1 MSYARN
7 LSKLVPNVSGQLSS
21 ANLADGAVSATKLL
35 DAAVARSKVGY
46 TGGVLQ
52 TVRTIYNTQMSF
64 SAGTVYDLNVGI
76 NIIPTANNSKFLLM
90 GYGHADDNSST
101 SWGIGIGVTCTIAG
115 TERWFSHQGSHHNY
129 VSGGND
135 HYFHAALWELD
146 DGTGHEGANMPV
158 VAGQNRY
165 YRLYGFCHNDSCR
178 WNANNISQNAAT
190 MSRSPGS
197 SNIYGTR
204 FIVMEISG

>member
-1 MSYARN
+1 MSNARN
-7 LSKLVPNVSGQLSS
+7 LSKLSVGSTGLLAGSNIQDNTVSG
-21 ANLADGAVSATKLL
+21 VKLL
-35 DAAVARSKVGY
+35 DSSIIRSKIGY
-46 TGGVLQ
+46 SGGVLQ
-52 TVRTIYNTQMSF
+52 TIRSYYNTQFSM

-76 NIIPTANNSKFLLM
+76 NIVPTVSGSRFLIF

-101 SWGIGIGVTCTIAG
+101 SWGIGLGLTCTVG
-115 TERWFSHQGSHHNY
+115 GVERWYSHQGSHHTY
-129 VSGGND
+129 VSGAAD
-135 HYFHAALWELD
+135 HYFHADLMEID

-178 WNANNISQNAAT
+178 WNANNISQNSAT

-197 SNIYGTR
+197 SNVYGTR
-204 FIVMEISG
+204 LIIMEIS

>member
-1 MSYARN
+1 MSNARN
-7 LSKLVPNVSGQLSS
+7 LSKLVPNSSGQLLSG
-21 ANLADGAVSATKLL
+21 NLADNSVSSAKLV
-35 DAAVARSKVGY
+35 DAAVARSKLGY

-52 TVRTIYNTQMSF
+52 TVRTYYNTQMSF
-64 SAGTVYDLNVGI
+64 SSGTVYDLNVGI
-76 NIIPTANNSKFLLM
+76 TIIPTSNNSKFLLM

-101 SWGIGIGVTCTIAG
+101 SWGLGMGITCTIAG
-115 TERWFSHQGSHHNY
+115 TERWYSHQGSHHTY
-129 VSGGND
+129 ASGAND
-135 HYFHAALWELD
+135 HYGHADIWELD
-146 DGTGHEGANMPV
+146 DGTGHEGANMPI
-158 VAGQNRY
+158 VAGQARY
-165 YRLYGFCHNDSCR
+165 YRLYGFSHNDSCR

>member
-1 MSYARN
+1 MSIARN
-7 LSKLVPNVSGQLSS
+7 LSRLSPNTSGQLTS
-21 ANLADGAVSATKLL
+21 ANLADGAVSAVKLA
-35 DAAVARSKVGY
+35 DAALTRSKLGY

-52 TVRTIYNTQMSF
+52 TIRTYYNTQFTM
-64 SAGTVYDLNVGI
+64 SAGTVYDLSVGI
-76 NIIPTANNSKFLLM
+76 NIIPTSNNSKFLLM

-101 SWGIGIGVTCTIAG
+101 SWGIGLGITCTIAG
-115 TERWFSHQGSHHNY
+115 TERWYSHQGSHHTY
-129 VSGGND
+129 VSGAAD
-135 HYFHAALWELD
+135 HYFHADIWELD

-190 MSRSPGS
+190 LSRSPGN
-197 SNIYGTR
+197 SNTYGTR
-204 FIVMEISG
+204 FVVMEISG

>member
-1 MSYARN
+1 MSNARN
-7 LSKLVPNVSGQLSS
+7 LARLSPNASGQITA
-21 ANLADGAVSATKLL
+21 ANLADSAVSAAKLA
-35 DAAVARSKVGY
+35 DAALTRSKIGY

-52 TVRTIYNTQMSF
+52 TVRTYYNTQFTMS
-64 SAGTVYDLNVGI
+64 SGTVYDLNVGI
-76 NIIPTANNSKFLLM
+76 NIIPTMNNSKFLLM

-101 SWGIGIGVTCTIAG
+101 SFGVGLGITCTIAG
-115 TERWFSHQGSHHNY
+115 TERWYSHQGSHHTY
-129 VSGGND
+129 VSGAAD
-135 HYFHAALWELD
+135 HYFHADIWELD

-190 MSRSPGS
+190 LSRSPGN
-197 SNIYGTR
+197 SNTYGTR
-204 FIVMEISG
+204 FVVMEISA